1 MATIESST
9 IEGVGTGRWLTRRS
23 PATAASFRWSHA
35 WAIVTL
41 ASAFLSISSG
51 ALVTTLGIGMSDP
64 IWPTAPWT
72 LFVISWQE
80 PSPGFLIE
88 HGHRFVDWVTGFC
101 SIGLAISMWRS
112 ERSSPTRWLGVAA
125 MLGVAL
131 QGLLG
136 GVRVRL
142 HALQGPGLAWFH
154 GAFGQAFF
162 AFLAAIVVVT
172 SSPWREAQSLEEDDT
187 SASGARLAAFAL
199 VALTCLQGILGGL
212 IRHFNASAGYRLHLL
227 MAFAVVAAVAWL
239 WQAGRNVP
247 GMTIRPVLGAI
258 TLLLVIQ
265 LGLGIEALIIRFA
278 SGKLFDLAT
287 VTPAQA
293 WIRTAHF
300 VCAALILALSVVV
313 ALRVY
318 RPCLVMH
325 RTQAVEGAA

>member
-1 MATIESST
+1 MA
-9 IEGVGTGRWLTRRS
+9 
-23 PATAASFRWSHA
+23 
-35 WAIVTL
+35 
-41 ASAFLSISSG
+41 
-51 ALVTTLGIGMSDP
+51 DP
-64 IWPTAPWT
+64 IWPTAPWK

-88 HGHRFVDWVTGFC
+88 HSHRLADWVTGFC
-101 SIGLAISMWRS
+101 SIGLAISLWRS
-112 ERSSPTRWLGVAA
+112 APSSFLRWLGVAA

-131 QGLLG
+131 QGVLG
-136 GVRVRL
+136 GLRVLL

-162 AFLAAIVVVT
+162 AFLAAIAVVT
-172 SSPWREAQSLEEDDT
+172 SSQWQQAQFLEEDRA

-199 VALTCLQGILGGL
+199 VGLTYLQGVLGGL

-227 MAFAVVAAVAWL
+227 LAFAVVAAVVWL
-239 WQAGRNVP
+239 WQSGQNVP
-247 GMTIRPVLGAI
+247 GVEIRQILKTIA
-258 TLLLVIQ
+258 LLLLIQ
-265 LGLGIEALIIRFA
+265 LGLGIEALMIRFA

-293 WIRTAHF
+293 WIRTGHF

-318 RPCLVMH
+318 RPYLVTH
-325 RTQAVEGAA
+325 RTPVIEGAA